1 MRRGV
6 FLLLLRQCVRVF
18 VLSVTV
24 SVASAKRRKICV
36 WGKDDDGFSLL
47 YEFLCA
53 GRNVTKRR
61 KSARRDE
68 VHFFSI
74 TTTTTTITITTM
86 RRGDER
92 ERERVLYA
100 LFLLSL
106 SFISHRSRA
115 RTPGILIRAAR
126 NALLTTTRSRYRV
139 QE

>member
-6 FLLLLRQCVRVF
+6 LLLLLRQCVRVF
-18 VLSVTV
+18 VLSIMTV
-24 SVASAKRRKICV
+24 SVASAKRRMSV
-36 WGKDDDGFSLL
+36 WGKDDDGFSSL

-92 ERERVLYA
+92 EREFYTRSFFYLS
-100 LFLLSL
+100 LLSL
-106 SFISHRSRA
+106 IARA
-115 RTPGILIRAAR
+115 RVRPVLIRAAR

>member
-1 MRRGV
+1 MRREV
-6 FLLLLRQCVRVF
+6 LLLLLRQCVRVF
-18 VLSVTV
+18 VLSIMTV
-24 SVASAKRRKICV
+24 SVASAKRRMICV
-36 WGKDDDGFSLL
+36 WGKDDDGFSSL

-92 ERERVLYA
+92 ERESFIRA
-100 LFLLSL
+100 L
-106 SFISHRSRA
+106 SFISLFYLSSLARA
-115 RTPGILIRAAR
+115 YAGYSNKSGA
-126 NALLTTTRSRYRV
+126 
-139 QE
+139 

>member
-1 MRRGV
+1 MRREV
-6 FLLLLRQCVRVF
+6 LLLLLRQCVRVF
-18 VLSVTV
+18 VLSIMTV
-24 SVASAKRRKICV
+24 SVASAKRRMICV
-36 WGKDDDGFSLL
+36 WGKDDDGFSSL

-74 TTTTTTITITTM
+74 TTTTTTTTTITTM

-92 ERERVLYA
+92 EREREFYTRSFFY

-106 SFISHRSRA
+106 IARA
-115 RTPGILIRAAR
+115 RVRP
-126 NALLTTTRSRYRV
+126 V
-139 QE
+139 F

>member
-1 MRRGV
+1 MD
-6 FLLLLRQCVRVF
+6 FLF
-18 VLSVTV
+18 FT
-24 SVASAKRRKICV
+24 
-36 WGKDDDGFSLL
+36 

-92 ERERVLYA
+92 ERESFIRA
-100 LFLLSL
+100 L
-106 SFISHRSRA
+106 SFISFFYLSSLAHAYA
-115 RTPGILIRAAR
+115 R
-126 NALLTTTRSRYRV
+126 Y
-139 QE
+139 